1 MNVSKDIRYIGVN
14 DHAIDL
20 FEGQYTVPNGMAYN
34 SYVILDEKVA
44 VMDTVDQNFGD
55 EWLKNLEEELEGRK
69 PDYLI
74 VQHMEPDHSANIAR
88 FMEVYPETFV
98 IASRMAFTMMKGYFG
113 NDYADRR
120 IAVGEGD
127 KLSLGRHKLTF
138 ITAPMVH
145 WPEVIMTYDATDKV
159 LFSADAFGK
168 FGALDVEEDWA
179 CEARRYYIGIVGKYG
194 QQVQALLAK
203 AAGLDIQMICPLHGP
218 VLTENL
224 GYYINLYDIWSSY
237 RPEDEGVLIAYTSI
251 YGHTKAAVE
260 LLAEKLKEKGG
271 PKVAVADLAR
281 DDMAEAVEDAFRYS
295 KLVLATTTYNADVFP
310 YMKEFIH
317 HLTERNYQN
326 RTVGLIESGSW
337 APQAAKVMTK
347 MLEESKGITFTDTT
361 VKILCAMNEENKQ
374 QINALAEELV
384 K

>member
-55 EWLKNLEEELEGRK
+55 EWLKNLEEALEGRK

-138 ITAPMVH
+138 VTAPMVH

-260 LLAEKLKEKGG
+260 LLAEKLKEKGC